1 MRFYEIYQG
10 EELQATLIVHD
21 DGRKEW
27 DWIRHEGQGSGD
39 LKTVIEQ
46 AADADPQAGAGRIRR
61 SPFVRTSRARAPCDG
76 VERDG
81 WRGRV
86 CSLHWQD
93 ESSKSM

>member
-27 DWIRHEGQGSGD
+27 DWMRHEWQGSGD

-46 AADADPQAGAGRIRR
+46 AADADPQAERWTYQSFTIRQNQ
-61 SPFVRTSRARAPCDG
+61 SR
-76 VERDG
+76 
-81 WRGRV
+81 
-86 CSLHWQD
+86 
-93 ESSKSM
+93 